1 MLAATVVFINF
12 FPQHLALHKGPQYLL
27 NQIMSEE
34 HWHNQ
39 LIYFAF
45 SFF

>member
-39 LIYFAF
+39 VIYFAF